1 MTEGGRLA
9 ALRGRWRALLDRR
22 EVSRAVSLL
31 QYALLAAVVAYLF
44 FRLRAVGWGEVVA
57 SLPASPWFYVFFLLR
72 FLALPISEIAIYEMI
87 WDLPLARHFP
97 AFVRKRVYNFAVM
110 GYSGEAFLTLW
121 ARRTLPLSATTI
133 LVGVKDNNL
142 LSALASNMTTVIIIA
157 TVSASGVLGAS
168 LVALPPGAATLF
180 AATFTVALMLSA
192 GVILFRSRL
201 ISLPETKI
209 RALVGVHALRVAIIL
224 TLHAAMYASALP
236 GASVFAWLMFIAL
249 QLVLSRLPFI
259 PNQDLVY
266 LGAALSLSPI
276 VGATDAAVAG
286 MLIAEAGRSQSI
298 NIILFFSTAY
308 LARNGRIGPEVAKPA
323 EARLER
329 L

>member
-1 MTEGGRLA
+1 MINGARIDA
-9 ALRGRWRALLDRR
+9 IRGRWRTLVDRP
-22 EVSRAVSLL
+22 EVARAISLL
-31 QYALLAAVVAYLF
+31 RYALLAGVIAYLF
-44 FRLRAVGWGEVVA
+44 FRLRAVGWADVFA
-57 SLPASPWFYVFFLLR
+57 SLPQSPWFYLFFALR

-87 WDLPLARHFP
+87 WEVPLARHFP
-97 AFVRKRVYNFAVM
+97 AFIRKRVYNFAVM

-142 LSALASNMTTVIIIA
+142 LSALASNMTTVVIIA

-168 LVALPPGAATLF
+168 LVALPPGAAMLF
-180 AATFTVALMLSA
+180 AATFTVALLLSA
-192 GVILFRSRL
+192 AVILFRSRL

-236 GASVFAWLMFIAL
+236 GASIFAWLMFIAL

-266 LGAALSLSPI
+266 LGAALSLSSI
-276 VGATDAAVAG
+276 VGASEAAVAG
-286 MLIAEAGRSQSI
+286 MLIAEAGLSQLI
-298 NIILFFSTAY
+298 NFGLFFATAY
-308 LARNGRIGPEVAKPA
+308 LARSEKIGPDTAKSAQRP
-323 EARLER
+323 LEQP
-329 L
+329 